1 MVSRHVQVTARTLL
15 GIVLL
20 AASTTSCTIPLP
32 APRTLQ
38 APRATRALPAEPIST
53 ATIKPSPTVVPTNTP
68 VILVLPTHTPKPST
82 PTEEPS
88 DTPTISPISTA
99 TIVAPPT
106 FTPKLPAL
114 TTTSVLAMAT
124 DTATAREIKVPPTA
138 TPTEQP
144 TAAEPTSA
152 LAIRVI
158 TVAPAPSGEP
168 TSTAKAAVAA
178 TPTPTVELK
187 PMAQTSTPTAVEA
200 ATQVAHPEVTATA
213 PGKLPEAMTVKPI
226 YEMGDVIANGG
237 FEQGFDESGVGKN
250 WKGFDR
256 VAGVYGWS
264 DETWPGLTW
273 DGQHAQMMR
282 IIFTLEP
289 DQYIGIQQ
297 TVAVVK
303 GEPYEL
309 VLHGLI
315 RSSEGSAQ
323 SSSWGYRIQWGIDP
337 KGRDSWEVVKDW
349 YDTGW
354 DDQPLDAASYT
365 INEYR
370 ATIVPTQD
378 TLTLFIRGWRKW
390 GIKDR
395 EVDFVIDGVSL
406 VGPMPPSYPL
416 NLPTTGG
423 VIASVDWWGLSA
435 AFVLVNVLFGLR
447 HIRTRLYADHR

>member
-1 MVSRHVQVTARTLL
+1 MVSRHVQVIARTLL

-38 APRATRALPAEPIST
+38 APRATRTLPAVRTST
-53 ATIKPSPTVVPTNTP
+53 ATVKLGPTVVPTNTP

-106 FTPKLPAL
+106 VTRKLPAL
-114 TTTSVLAMAT
+114 TTTPVLAMGT

-178 TPTPTVELK
+178 TPTPTPTVELK

-365 INEYR
+365 INECR

-378 TLTLFIRGWRKW
+378 TLTLFIRG
-390 GIKDR
+390 
-395 EVDFVIDGVSL
+395 
-406 VGPMPPSYPL
+406 
-416 NLPTTGG
+416 
-423 VIASVDWWGLSA
+423 
-435 AFVLVNVLFGLR
+435 
-447 HIRTRLYADHR
+447 